1 MKNVF
6 NKMTIQHIQ
15 IEERT
20 QLAEVEVQ
28 FIQGKILIETVLML
42 GPTDL
47 NQLLAKLNTQG
58 ISLSL
63 TEDFEYYPTDEG
75 MLYTLNFA
83 KRGWDA
89 VEINEFT
96 PIHRVKQ
103 IRA

>member
-6 NKMTIQHIQ
+6 KKMTIQHIQ

-20 QLAEVEVQ
+20 NLAEVEVQ
-28 FIQGKILIETVLML
+28 TIQGKILIETVLVL

-47 NQLLAKLNTQG
+47 NQLLAKLNAKG
-58 ISLSL
+58 IALSL

-75 MLYTLNFA
+75 LIYTLNFE
-83 KRGWDA
+83 KKGLDHI
-89 VEINEFT
+89 EIEEFT
-96 PIHRVKQ
+96 PLHRVKQ

>member
-1 MKNVF
+1 MKNGF
-6 NKMTIQHIQ
+6 NKLTVQHIQ

-47 NQLLAKLNTQG
+47 NQLLAKLNAQG
-58 ISLSL
+58 VSISLM
-63 TEDFEYYPTDEG
+63 EDFEYYPTEEG
-75 MLYTLNFA
+75 MIYTLNFT
-83 KRGWDA
+83 KKGWDNI
-89 VEINEFT
+89 EINEFT
-96 PIHRVKQ
+96 PLNRVKQ

>member
-1 MKNVF
+1 
-6 NKMTIQHIQ
+6 MTIQHIQ

-47 NQLLAKLNTQG
+47 NQLLAKLNAKG
-58 ISLSL
+58 LSLSL
-63 TEDFEYYPTDEG
+63 TEDFEYYPTEEG
-75 MLYTLNFA
+75 MLYTLNFE
-83 KRGWDA
+83 KKGWDN
-89 VEINEFT
+89 VVINEFT
-96 PIHRVKQ
+96 PLQRIKQ

>member
-47 NQLLAKLNTQG
+47 NQLLAKLNAQG

-75 MLYTLNFA
+75 MLYTLNFI
-83 KRGWDA
+83 KKGWDN

-96 PIHRVKQ
+96 PIQRIKQ